1 MYNNIV
7 SATCV
12 EQMLDIQGL
21 KCLLLSLLLS
31 LAKIQTRSPTSHT
44 PMIMLDHN
52 VRSLPSIVSSQIPK
66 ELSLTAAFKRKM
78 VLLLSDNRVRVF
90 FIPFKALNRT

>member
-1 MYNNIV
+1 MYKNIV
-7 SATCV
+7 SAACV
-12 EQMLDIQGL
+12 EQMLDIEPN
-21 KCLLLSLLLS
+21 CLLLTLLLS

-44 PMIMLDHN
+44 PLIMLDHN
-52 VRSLPSIVSSQIPK
+52 VRSLPSIVSLQIPK
-66 ELSLTAAFKRKM
+66 ELSLRATFKRKM